1 MSSKKTVGDYFKDS
15 PFSNIGGSLSS
26 GTGQEDFVLLETHKE
41 LERTI
46 IQAFRAKP
54 ISIRMVIGEIGGGK
68 TWSFSWLLRLF
79 QEDAGTAVLGIPYTE
94 LRKTPERGLTEAVFR
109 SARPYLE
116 EIISGSDQL
125 KLRAKQESDSVS
137 QYLVRAAKDEEAYS
151 VLSGESG
158 GRLPRLDG
166 IRPPPHLS
174 SVGSIEL
181 LMALFRTFRAIG
193 YERVLLL
200 LDEAET
206 LFTAYGKRDLRL
218 FSQHL
223 RTLYDN
229 IEQDRDGVFPR
240 VQLLMAATVHV
251 LMEVSPQLV
260 GRPADDAGVVA
271 ALARRLDI
279 PFLLTEPT
287 QDEILS
293 IAKHR
298 IGEHRMRELGQP
310 YIPYNRDAI
319 LYAWEKSNLNVGDFC
334 KALQRMYEIASEEGA
349 EEITTDHA
357 KSAWEET
364 SILIEEAQGFFDL

>member
-1 MSSKKTVGDYFKDS
+1 MSKKTVGDYFKDS
-15 PFSNIGGSLSS
+15 PFSRIGGSLSK
-26 GTGQEDFVLLETHKE
+26 GTGQEDFVPLEIHKE
-41 LERTI
+41 LEGTI
-46 IQAFRAKP
+46 RQSFEAKA
-54 ISIRMVIGEIGGGK
+54 ISIRMVIGEIGSGK

-79 QEDAGTAVLGIPYTE
+79 QEDAKTAVLGIPYLE

-109 SARPYLE
+109 SARPFLE
-116 EIISGSDQL
+116 EIVSRFGQRKS
-125 KLRAKQESDSVS
+125 KAKEDFDSVS
-137 QYLVRAAKDEEAYS
+137 QYLIRAARDEEAYS

-158 GRLPRLDG
+158 GRLPRLDD

-174 SVGSIEL
+174 SVGSIAL
-181 LMALFRTFRAIG
+181 LMALFKMFRAIG
-193 YERVLLL
+193 YERILLL

-240 VQLLMAATVHV
+240 VQLLMAGTVHV

-260 GRPADDAGVVA
+260 GRSADDAGVVA
-271 ALARRLDI
+271 ALARRLDN
-279 PFLLTEPT
+279 PFLLSEPT
-287 QDEILS
+287 GDEILS

-310 YIPYNRDAI
+310 YIPYTKDAI
-319 LYAWEKSNLNVGDFC
+319 LSAWEKSNLNIGDFC
-334 KALQRMYEIASEEGA
+334 KALQRMYELASEEGA
-349 EEITTDHA
+349 EQITKDHA

-364 SILIEEAQGFFDL
+364 SILLEGAQGFFDL